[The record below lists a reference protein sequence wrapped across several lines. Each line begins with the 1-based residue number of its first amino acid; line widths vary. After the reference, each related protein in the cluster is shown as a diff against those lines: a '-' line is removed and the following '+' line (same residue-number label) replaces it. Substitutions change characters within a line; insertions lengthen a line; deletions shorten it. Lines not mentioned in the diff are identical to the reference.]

1 MTVPAYHLRANKA
14 VDRFA
19 LIEAI
24 RRLSRL
30 DGRGLEGYT
39 YHGLGGP
46 YLEDFRL
53 LYDFY
58 PKIGM
63 VSIESDEETLKRQ
76 EFHLPCSTMK
86 LVRGTVT
93 DYLDSYNPGDAKSI
107 FWLDYT
113 ELERE
118 CFDNFQDLLDTVAP
132 DSMIKITL
140 PADPDDLLTPAKRR
154 SQKRIDEFRHV
165 FGDLMLDPSKDPPRD
180 PEHFAGLLKEMIQ
193 IATEEVLHAPTE
205 SRRFILVSSFYY
217 SDGRPMFTL
226 TGVVCRGD
234 RVAKLRE
241 AFADWEHVSLTWEE
255 PPKQINMPILST
267 KERLHLQKALPLK
280 TPVKALRDILG
291 YVVDPDPRMKN
302 ALEQYAIFHRYEPY
316 FLRGVP

>member
-19 LIEAI
+19 FIEAI
-24 RRLSRL
+24 RRLARL
-30 DGRGLEGYT
+30 DGRGLKGYT

-63 VSIESDEETLKRQ
+63 VSIENDGETLKRQ
-76 EFHLPCSTMK
+76 KFHLPCSSLK
-86 LVRGTVT
+86 LVRGTVS
-93 DYLDSYNPGDAKSI
+93 DFLNSYNPGRTKSI

-118 CFDNFQDLLDTVAP
+118 CFDNFQGLLGMVAP
-132 DSMIKITL
+132 DSMIKVTL
-140 PADPDDLLTPAKRR
+140 PADPDDLLTPSKRR
-154 SQKRIDEFRHV
+154 SPEQIDEFYRA
-165 FGDLMLDPSKDPPRD
+165 FNYLIPDPSKDPPRD
-180 PEHFAGLLKEMIQ
+180 PKRFAGLLKEMVQ
-193 IATEEVLHAPTE
+193 IAAEEALPAPTGD
-205 SRRFILVSSFYY
+205 RRFVPVSSFYY

-226 TGVVCRGD
+226 AGVVCRGD
-234 RVAKLRE
+234 REAKLRE
-241 AFADWEHVSLTWEE
+241 AFADWEHASLTWEE
-255 PPKQINMPILST
+255 SPKQINMPILST
-267 KERLHLQKALPLK
+267 KERLSLQESLPLK
-280 TPVKALRDILG
+280 TSAKALRDILG
-291 YVVDPDPRMKN
+291 YVVDPDPKMKN